1 MSEIGLSMLYSL
13 GEPFNKMIER
23 LPKLEIAYVEIVD
36 DGLHALDSQRV
47 TILKSIRDSYDLKY
61 SVHAPFADINIASP
75 SNQMLDAMLKRLE
88 ESMINAQA
96 LDAYMWVFHP
106 GSRSGISSFYPGM
119 DWLQNQKTVKTLLRM
134 AENCGLK
141 IAIENVP
148 EPYPFLMKSVDD
160 FSRFFDEIGEDIGIV
175 LDVGHS
181 NINGQTELFLETFT
195 DKILHMHLSD
205 NNGEAD
211 QHLGI
216 GYGTVNWKRI
226 TDMIKE
232 TSYKGVAV
240 IEAIGHVKES
250 AQRLKHFLG

>member
-1 MSEIGLSMLYSL
+1 MPEIGLSMLYSL
-13 GEPFNKMIER
+13 SEPFQKMTEW
-23 LPKLEIAYVEIVD
+23 LPKSEIAYVEIVD
-36 DGLHALDSQRV
+36 DGLHALDRQRV
-47 TILKSIRDSYDLKY
+47 AILKNIRDSYDLKY

-75 SNQMLDAMLKRLE
+75 SSQMLAAMLKRLE
-88 ESMINAQA
+88 ESMMNAQT
-96 LDAYMWVFHP
+96 LDAYMWIFHP
-106 GSRSGISSFYPGM
+106 GIRSGISSFYPGM
-119 DWLQNQKTVKTLLRM
+119 DWLQNQKTVKTLLRL
-134 AENCGLK
+134 AENYGLK

-160 FSRFFDEIGEDIGIV
+160 FSKFFNEIGEDIGIV

-195 DKILHMHLSD
+195 DKIVHMHLSD

-240 IEAIGHVKES
+240 IEAIEHVKES

>member
-1 MSEIGLSMLYSL
+1 MPEIGLSMLYSL
-13 GEPFNKMIER
+13 SEPFQKMTEW
-23 LPKLEIAYVEIVD
+23 LPKSEIAYVEIVD
-36 DGLHALDSQRV
+36 DGLHALDRQRV
-47 TILKSIRDSYDLKY
+47 AILKNIRDSYDLKY

-75 SNQMLDAMLKRLE
+75 SSQMLDAMLKRLE
-88 ESMINAQA
+88 ESMMNAQT
-96 LDAYMWVFHP
+96 LDAYMWIFHP
-106 GSRSGISSFYPGM
+106 GIRSGISSFYPGM
-119 DWLQNQKTVKTLLRM
+119 DWLQNQKTVKTLLRL
-134 AENCGLK
+134 AENYGLK

-160 FSRFFDEIGEDIGIV
+160 FSKFFNEIGEDIGIV

-195 DKILHMHLSD
+195 DKIVHMHLSD

-216 GYGTVNWKRI
+216 GYGAVNWKRI

-240 IEAIGHVKES
+240 IEAIEHVKES

>member
-1 MSEIGLSMLYSL
+1 MPDIGLSMLYSL
-13 GEPFNKMIER
+13 SEPFHKMIEL
-23 LPKLEIAYVEIVD
+23 LPRSEITYVEIVD
-36 DGLHALDSQRV
+36 DGLHALDKQRV
-47 TILKSIRDSYDLKY
+47 TILKSIRDSYNLKY
-61 SVHAPFADINIASP
+61 SAHAPFADINIASP
-75 SNQMLDAMLKRLE
+75 SSQMLSAMLKRLE

-106 GSRSGISSFYPGM
+106 GIRSGISSFYPGM

-134 AENCGLK
+134 AENYGLR

-160 FSRFFDEIGEDIGIV
+160 FSKFFNEIGEDIGMV

-181 NINGQTELFLETFT
+181 NINGQTELFLETFK
-195 DKILHMHLSD
+195 DKIVHMHLSD
-205 NNGEAD
+205 NSGEAD

-226 TDMIKE
+226 AGMLKE
-232 TSYKGVAV
+232 TSYEGVAV
-240 IEAIGHVKES
+240 IEAIEHVKES
-250 AQRLKHFLG
+250 AQRLKQLLG